1 MNKSILKFLLTFCFF
16 FSLSILKAQ
25 NKPNLS
31 FKDTLYSDKLKTV
44 QFYQVLPNT
53 EKDVVLPAVLKLGAD
68 NHLRLEFDLLEPD
81 FRDLQ
86 ARIYYCSTNWD
97 KIVPVSRMDYLN
109 AYNEF
114 DIFNREFSSGTRVEY
129 CHYAFDVPKVNYPGN
144 YILQIIETNSRKP
157 LLERRFLIHSEEV
170 NVSTLLYPSRSN
182 LSSIRQ
188 FNIAVDASNT
198 EIESPMQN
206 LKIFIRKN
214 GLPHTRKG
222 PLKVTYYNQ
231 IERLMEV
238 KSLDGSNTFEAGN
251 EYRKFDMRSRYFKGM
266 RINGVKD
273 EGEIIEVLL
282 ELDESRRIL
291 PYSRDGDI
299 NGRFVIDNYEF
310 DDGAINSDYFLTL
323 FSLNYTLA
331 PGDVYVYGALTDW
344 ELKEE
349 FKLSYNPELQ
359 RYAGVALL
367 KQGYYNYQYV
377 LVRNGKIDNIY
388 FEGSFMDTEN
398 YYEVLVYYQVP
409 GRAEEFLVG
418 YLYIQE
424 NGWNE

>member
-1 MNKSILKFLLTFCFF
+1 MNKSTLKFLVTFCLF

-25 NKPNLS
+25 NDPNLS
-31 FKDTLYSDKLKTV
+31 FQDTLYSDKLKTV
-44 QFYQVLPNT
+44 QFYQVLPET

-68 NHLRLEFDLLEPD
+68 THLRLEFDLLEPD
-81 FRDLQ
+81 FRNLQ
-86 ARIYYCSTNWD
+86 ARIFYCSTEWD
-97 KIVPVSRMDYLN
+97 KIVPVSRMNYLN
-109 AYNEF
+109 SYNEF

-144 YILQIIETNSRKP
+144 YILQIIGTNNRKP
-157 LLERRFLIHSEEV
+157 LLERRFLIYSEDV
-170 NVSTLLYPSRSN
+170 VITPLLYPAQSN
-182 LSSIRQ
+182 LSSTRQ
-188 FNIAVDASNT
+188 FNMEINASNP
-198 EIESPMQN
+198 EIENPMQN
-206 LKIFIRKN
+206 LKIYIRKN
-214 GLPHTRKG
+214 GLHHTQKG

-231 IERLMEV
+231 VDRQMQIR
-238 KSLDGSNTFEAGN
+238 SLDGSNTFEAGN

-266 RINGVKD
+266 RINGVRD

-282 ELDESRRIL
+282 ELDESRRFL

-310 DDGAINSDYFLTL
+310 DDGAVNSDYFLTL
-323 FSLNYTLA
+323 FSLNYTQA

-349 FKLSYNPELQ
+349 FKLKYNPELQ

-367 KQGYYNYQYV
+367 KQGYYNYKYV
-377 LVRNGKIDNIY
+377 LVEDGKIDDIY

-398 YYEVLVYYQVP
+398 YYEILVYYKVP

-418 YLYIQE
+418 YRYIQE